1 MIFPTVLSYTGT
13 RKYIVD
19 GHEVIV
25 LRRPSQVQAPSH
37 IRTFRL
43 LTATDGHP
51 KIEKNGEVYPVW
63 LDIHGTGELDDLGCI
78 HLPDT
83 TFRVGQIGDDIE
95 FKSINGYPMPHGFV
109 SIKSVGCLD
118 SILNGM
124 TQTSLG
130 YFSLRLPPPPEEMF
144 EEYGIWEGPN
154 GPEKYQLE
162 QILDLEDP
170 RLQSDYLIEQGIARN
185 TQDAEKIRSRIGAN
199 HLAVN
204 IPQGRGGPE
213 VKIQLDENPIQI
225 FDFGK
230 SHSKTCP
237 KLAFCFDALPSN
249 FPIDNDVIM
258 SDNAHNPLFTPIL
271 TNLMKLN
278 FTTIFPQIARF
289 FDEEELAPLPKT
301 QVDIPEGLLEVFQN
315 VEATIMGALTALKE
329 KLGES
334 EGGMKAAE
342 EKAMQEAG
350 KATMLE
356 QANSALKT
364 ACDKLEAER
373 DQAIEELAPI
383 RKERTQKQI
392 EEALRIGGIDLSKT
406 ASFDSV
412 EDAKREVVYT
422 KFPHLKEKKC
432 SNDYIEARYHALL
445 ENFKDEKETSKE
457 SVKQSTFFA
466 GHPKTSNGINA
477 NPRIDVGR
485 FELEQ
490 ILKACN

>member
-1 MIFPTVLSYTGT
+1 
-13 RKYIVD
+13 
-19 GHEVIV
+19 
-25 LRRPSQVQAPSH
+25 
-37 IRTFRL
+37 
-43 LTATDGHP
+43 
-51 KIEKNGEVYPVW
+51 
-63 LDIHGTGELDDLGCI
+63 
-78 HLPDT
+78 
-83 TFRVGQIGDDIE
+83 
-95 FKSINGYPMPHGFV
+95 
-109 SIKSVGCLD
+109 
-118 SILNGM
+118 
-124 TQTSLG
+124 
-130 YFSLRLPPPPEEMF
+130 
-144 EEYGIWEGPN
+144 
-154 GPEKYQLE
+154 
-162 QILDLEDP
+162 
-170 RLQSDYLIEQGIARN
+170 
-185 TQDAEKIRSRIGAN
+185 
-199 HLAVN
+199 
-204 IPQGRGGPE
+204 
-213 VKIQLDENPIQI
+213 
-225 FDFGK
+225 
-230 SHSKTCP
+230 
-237 KLAFCFDALPSN
+237 
-249 FPIDNDVIM
+249 
-258 SDNAHNPLFTPIL
+258 
-271 TNLMKLN
+271 
-278 FTTIFPQIARF
+278 
-289 FDEEELAPLPKT
+289 
-301 QVDIPEGLLEVFQN
+301 
-315 VEATIMGALTALKE
+315 MGALTALKE